1 MARIE
6 NQNQIINPTNFFN
19 YLLYDFQL
27 AILEKLA
34 FRRKIKKNKH
44 LIIMATGTGK
54 TVISAFDY
62 LQQIKNNQ
70 GRKPKLLFLAHQK
83 EIIEQA
89 LNTFRNVLK
98 DKTFGQILNVK
109 MQNFNHNYLFA
120 TIQTVYRH
128 LKKFHPK
135 QFDVIIFDEAHH
147 IAADTFDQVFNYFQA
162 GEVIGL
168 TATPERE
175 DNKSILP
182 YFDNEFAYELRL

>member
-1 MARIE
+1 
-6 NQNQIINPTNFFN
+6 
-19 YLLYDFQL
+19 
-27 AILEKLA
+27 
-34 FRRKIKKNKH
+34 
-44 LIIMATGTGK
+44 MATGTGK

-62 LQQIKNNQ
+62 LQQIKNHQ
-70 GRKPKLLFLAHQK
+70 GRKPRLLFLAHQK

-98 DKTFGQILNVK
+98 DKIFGQVLNVK
-109 MQNFNHNYLFA
+109 TENFNYDYLFA

-128 LKKFHPK
+128 LKKFNRK
-135 QFDVIIFDEAHH
+135 QFDLIIFDEAHH
-147 IAADTFDQVFNYFQA
+147 IAADTFDQVFKYFQPQ
-162 GEVIGL
+162 EIIGL